1 MWQRTDRAIGLSN
14 TANAPQKWL
23 FMRITRFLP
32 LLLLVHPCISSAVL
46 GGLPEPFTQDAL
58 TVVSKPAPDY
68 SVLDTTLATG
78 TRVCQYVSARGVVFA
93 ITWSGPFLPELQL
106 LLGKH
111 FDTLLAESARTT
123 RAGRSHIA
131 INRGEVVINLG
142 GHMRS
147 FEGEAWIPADMP
159 ANFTVNAGL

>member
-1 MWQRTDRAIGLSN
+1 
-14 TANAPQKWL
+14 
-23 FMRITRFLP
+23 
-32 LLLLVHPCISSAVL
+32 
-46 GGLPEPFTQDAL
+46 
-58 TVVSKPAPDY
+58 VSKPAPDY
-68 SVLDTTLATG
+68 SVLDTTLVTG
-78 TRVCQYVSARGVVFA
+78 TRVRQYVSAKGVVFA
-93 ITWSGPFLPELQL
+93 ITWSGPFLPELQS

-131 INRGEVVINLG
+131 INHGEVVINLG

-147 FEGEAWIPADMP
+147 FEGEAWIPAEMP